1 MHKTDSQLV
10 SEYIVGD
17 DAALEVLVARHLT
30 LTYRFVYK
38 MTGNAQD
45 AEDITQ
51 ETFIKAWRALKTFD
65 QHKNFTTW
73 LLTIAKR
80 TAIDMLR
87 KKRGLSFADF
97 QDDDGAN
104 RLIDMLAADSRS
116 PLAEAEGIEVRAA
129 AENLSDPYRE
139 IISLHYDDG
148 LSLEEISMRLEKPAN
163 TIKSQHRRAL
173 IALRKLL
180 HI

>member
-1 MHKTDSQLV
+1 MQKTDAQLV
-10 SEYIVGD
+10 SEYIAGD
-17 DAALEVLVARHLT
+17 DSALETLVARHLT

-65 QHKNFTTW
+65 QTKNFTTW
-73 LLTIAKR
+73 LLTIAKH

-97 QDDDGAN
+97 ENDDGTN
-104 RLIDMLAADSRS
+104 RLIEILASDSQS
-116 PLAEAEGIEVRAA
+116 PDRYAEGIEARNTTN
-129 AENLSDPYRE
+129 NLPDAYHE
-139 IISLHYDDG
+139 ILSLHYDDG
-148 LSLEEISMRLEKPAN
+148 LTLEEIGIELKKPTN

-173 IALRKLL
+173 AALRKIL